1 MIKNKN
7 KIELKNFFD
16 YKRKNSISIIR
27 IVSMVMFFL
36 IVFNIAN
43 GIIEIKNIQNYILEN
58 NNNDSILT
66 DLKKELIKED
76 KNNIINLENVRKIF
90 ETVGEENIDS
100 IYVDLD
106 SVQVIGKSKDMKT
119 IEILM
124 KNKILEQSYIRKI
137 EFGKVYNFEINSG
150 AN

>member
-1 MIKNKN
+1 
-7 KIELKNFFD
+7 
-16 YKRKNSISIIR
+16 
-27 IVSMVMFFL
+27 MVMFFL